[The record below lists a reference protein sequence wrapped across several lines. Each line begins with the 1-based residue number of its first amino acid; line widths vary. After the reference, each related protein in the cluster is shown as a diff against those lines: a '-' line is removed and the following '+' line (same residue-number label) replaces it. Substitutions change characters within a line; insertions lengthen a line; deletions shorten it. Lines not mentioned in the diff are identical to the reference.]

1 MDFDNPA
8 AALKAV
14 HALKT
19 SGIQAQM
26 AKVSLLQACVR
37 VCVCVGGHV
46 CVSVFALPTN
56 ISDGLRLFIA
66 CTCAIRVR
74 RMTLDWSHDPSSQA
88 VLPVTPFIFQMS
100 CFPLP
105 NNLSFSGPCYL
116 ADHHLAHSHTSR
128 FTQTDNTGLLQCH
141 VCIWALW

>member
-26 AKVSLLQACVR
+26 AKVSLLQAQ
-37 VCVCVGGHV
+37 V
-46 CVSVFALPTN
+46 CVSVCGWIRVYEHALPMN
-56 ISDGLRLFIA
+56 ISDGLYLFNA
-66 CTCAIRVR
+66 CLCAKRVQ

-105 NNLSFSGPCYL
+105 NNLSFSVPCYSE
-116 ADHHLAHSHTSR
+116 DHHLAHKHTIQ
-128 FTQTDNTGLLQCH
+128 FKETDNTNLLH
-141 VCIWALW
+141 